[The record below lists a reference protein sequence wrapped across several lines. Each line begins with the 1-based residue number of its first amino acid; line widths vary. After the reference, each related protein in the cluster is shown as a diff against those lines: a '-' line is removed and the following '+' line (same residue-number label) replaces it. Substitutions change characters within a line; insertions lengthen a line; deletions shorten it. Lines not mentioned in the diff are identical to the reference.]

1 MDQRCSAGGTRRRL
15 RPIAIT
21 LLLASSYMTPAQ
33 ADDAKKRPLKLTFH
47 VDVLKDR
54 SAPETQNK
62 AEEPAAPT
70 ALEFIGLPLTF
81 GARDAAIDRGP
92 GVEAGLYA
100 DYETKLD
107 DRLTLSARATLSKTK
122 YLTDGWGTDVAKTEA
137 KWRYGNDDLA
147 LIFEPSWRV
156 TIAETEITARDYGAA
171 FRVESALADG
181 LSILSGLR
189 YGLHDATTIG
199 DDWSSATASTAL
211 AYRVG
216 KRASFSLAFD
226 ATYSLSKENGRK
238 VTDLADLADVAS
250 SFGPVVAMSFP
261 ISDEIEFAAAY
272 RFCRSTDEL
281 PRFSDESRPDDARR
295 IEDQQHLDMRLG
307 WHNTDPMLRNFD
319 ISAGYAFD
327 GLVATGS
334 NADMTDHTMTLAF
347 AVSF

>member
-1 MDQRCSAGGTRRRL
+1 MDHRYSAGGTCCRL

-21 LLLASSYMTPAQ
+21 FLLAGTCMTPAQ
-33 ADDAKKRPLKLTFH
+33 ADDTKKQPLMLTFH

-54 SAPETQNK
+54 SETATEGKAPEAAK
-62 AEEPAAPT
+62 PA

-92 GVEAGLYA
+92 GVEAGFYA

-107 DRLTLSARATLSKTK
+107 ERFTFSARATLSKTK
-122 YLTDGWGTDVAKTEA
+122 YLSDGWGTDIAKTEA

-147 LIFEPSWRV
+147 LIFEPSWRITV
-156 TIAETEITARDYGAA
+156 MESEIAARDYGAA
-171 FRVESALADG
+171 LRVESALADG
-181 LSILSGLR
+181 LSILGGLR
-189 YGLHDATTIG
+189 YGLHDATAIG
-199 DDWSSATASTAL
+199 DDWSTATASTTL

-226 ATYSLSKENGRK
+226 TTYSLSKEDGRE
-238 VTDLADLADVAS
+238 VTDIADLTDAAN

-281 PRFSDESRPDDARR
+281 PRFSDDARHV
-295 IEDQQHLDMRLG
+295 EDLQHLDMRFA
-307 WHNTDPMLRNFD
+307 WHNTDTRLRDLD
-319 ISAGYAFD
+319 ISAEYALD
-327 GLVATGS
+327 HRS
-334 NADMTDHTMTLAF
+334 NADLNENTSAHTARVALV
-347 AVSF
+347 VSF